1 MPLNQTHRSDYYFGG
16 EDGKTRQF
24 SRKQAGELLSDI
36 DEAEDQLRDYYNNAD
51 ENYQIVEGI
60 ISPVAITRR
69 DRSLEAISIRKGFSP
84 TNLYSY
90 KIAPNGFLFDEHVW
104 NISSSMLD
112 AWEYQL
118 EQAGIYIYYRI
129 NWIATAKLIAAI
141 YSNCQKSPEEHST
154 LQRYIKPRIVL
165 KEHNSFVKAL
175 MALSLAYQLNIGEDK
190 ATKIA
195 KHYGDIF
202 DIAMASVGELCEVEG
217 IGKRTAEK
225 LLRAIGREL

>member
-24 SRKQAGELLSDI
+24 SRKQAGELLGNI
-36 DEAEDQLRDYYNNAD
+36 DEAEDQLRDYYGNAD

-60 ISPVAITRR
+60 ISPIAITRK

-90 KIAPNGFLFDEHVW
+90 KVAPNGFLFDEHSW
-104 NISSSMLD
+104 STSSAMLD
-112 AWEYQL
+112 AWEHQL
-118 EQAGIYIYYRI
+118 EQAGIYTYYRV
-129 NWIATAKLIAAI
+129 NWIATAKLMAAI
-141 YSNCQKSPEEHST
+141 YHNCQKPPEEHST

-165 KEHNSFVKAL
+165 KEHHPFIKAL

-190 ATKIA
+190 ATRISTRFSS
-195 KHYGDIF
+195 IL
-202 DIAMASVGELCEVEG
+202 DIAMCSEEELCEVGG
-217 IGKRTAEK
+217 IGKKTARK
-225 LLRAIGREL
+225 LLEAIGREL